1 MRGSAYTRYIE
12 PTNRVL
18 GETAVQNFG
27 PRTPRINEI
36 YEEYLVEQDSVAL
49 IQQIGEHYDVATLE
63 RLACGGS
70 RVTRRAAVLALGF
83 VGEYDSNHVLGRA
96 LRDNDR
102 AVRTIA
108 ENSIRNVWCRAG
120 TALQRERLSVIMRLN
135 AAHQLEEAIELS
147 TELIE
152 KAPWFAETWNQRA
165 VTYFALGRYGESIK
179 DCRQTLEIN
188 PYHFAAAAC
197 EGRCYLEL
205 DDPEQALISFRRALK
220 LNPGLEAIRA
230 HVVYLERS
238 LKRDR

>member
-1 MRGSAYTRYIE
+1 MGD
-12 PTNRVL
+12 
-18 GETAVQNFG
+18 FG
-27 PRTPRINEI
+27 PRVPRINEI

-49 IQQIGEHYDVATLE
+49 IKAIGESYNVATLE
-63 RLACGGS
+63 RLARGGS

-83 VGEYDSNHVLGRA
+83 VAEYDSNGVLGSA
-96 LRDNDR
+96 LRDKDR

-120 TALQRERLSVIMRLN
+120 TAMQRERLSIIMRLN
-135 AAHQLEEAIELS
+135 ASQQLEEAVELA

-152 KAPWFAETWNQRA
+152 KAPWFAEAWNQRA
-165 VTYFALGRYGESIK
+165 VAFFALGRYGESIK
-179 DCRQTLEIN
+179 DCRQALEIN
-188 PYHFAAAAC
+188 PYHFAAAAG

-205 DDPEQALISFRRALK
+205 DDSRMALSAFRRALK

-238 LKRDR
+238 LKRDS

>member
-1 MRGSAYTRYIE
+1 MSE
-12 PTNRVL
+12 
-18 GETAVQNFG
+18 FG
-27 PRTPRINEI
+27 PRVPLINEI
-36 YEEYLVEQDSVAL
+36 YEQYLVAQDSVAL
-49 IQQIGEHYDVATLE
+49 IQRIGEHYDVATLE
-63 RLACGGS
+63 RLARGGS

-83 VGEYDSNHVLGRA
+83 VGEYDSNHILGLA

-120 TALQRERLSVIMRLN
+120 SAMQRERLGVIMRLN
-135 AAHQLEEAIELS
+135 AAQQLEESVELS

-152 KAPWFAETWNQRA
+152 KAPWFAEAWNQRA
-165 VTYFALGRYGESIK
+165 VAYFALGRYGEAIK
-179 DCRQTLEIN
+179 DCHQALEIN
-188 PYHFAAAAC
+188 PYHFGAASC

-205 DDPEQALISFRRALK
+205 DDSAEALVAFRRALN